1 MTQGIDWIARSGAR
15 AKGGRPIFF
24 EEMAVDRLYSLTLS
38 LAAELAATRERLDT
52 VERLLEQGGA
62 LDREKVE
69 MYSPDREAGEERG
82 IAMRAYIAR
91 VMRGFQ
97 QEVEAM
103 ENPDPPVTDWVDRLS
118 RPAGASA

>member
-15 AKGGRPIFF
+15 AKGGRPAFF
-24 EEMAVDRLYSLTLS
+24 DEMAVDHLYSLALS
-38 LAAELAATRERLDT
+38 LTAELAATRERLDS
-52 VERLLEQGGA
+52 VERLLEAQGSISRDA
-62 LDREKVE
+62 IENF
-69 MYSPDREAGEERG
+69 MPDSEAGEERG

-103 ENPDPPVTDWVDRLS
+103 ENPDPPVTDWVERLS
-118 RPAGASA
+118 RG